1 MKKLLKINLFF
12 LFVFII
18 NISVNA
24 QPPNPCDSGWGD
36 CNENGGNTGNGDG
49 TRKVPIDD
57 YAPLLVITAVT
68 IAGIISYRQRQLI
81 KK

>member
-24 QPPNPCDSGWGD
+24 QQPPELCNPDWED
-36 CNENGGNTGNGDG
+36 CNVNGEGQGDG

-57 YAPLLVITAVT
+57 YAPLLVVTAVT